1 MSGIH
6 RYNIMD
12 THVLC
17 LCIYIYIYLHMYQD
31 MYIYIC
37 SHRFT
42 KLRCMVAYIYTNTYA
57 LTYDVSVSMNT

>member
-1 MSGIH
+1 MSGIY

-17 LCIYIYIYLHMYQD
+17 LCISIYIYICIKIYIYIY
-31 MYIYIC
+31 

>member
-17 LCIYIYIYLHMYQD
+17 LCIYIYIYLFTYVSRD
-31 MYIYIC
+31 IYIYVRTD
-37 SHRFT
+37 SRSLDVW
-42 KLRCMVAYIYTNTYA
+42 LRIYTKTHIH
-57 LTYDVSVSMNT
+57 

>member
-17 LCIYIYIYLHMYQD
+17 LCIYIYSFIYLHMYQD
-31 MYIYIC
+31 IYIYMFAQI
-37 SHRFT
+37 RE
-42 KLRCMVAYIYTNTYA
+42 A
-57 LTYDVSVSMNT
+57 